1 LEIGPIV
8 DEGVNFYVQNGHVV
22 RIPPQGP
29 LMQIMQQVVAHT
41 EASTIRDTGI
51 RSLTQAT
58 ALTGLMRHAAA
69 ALRALDPIRTP
80 ASAPSQRP
88 VKATKPGQ
96 PKLRTK
102 PKDQSNQK

>member
-22 RIPPQGP
+22 RIPPHGP
-29 LMQIMQQVVAHT
+29 LMQIMQQVVVHT

-51 RSLTQAT
+51 RSLIQAT
-58 ALTGLMRHAAA
+58 ALTGLMRHAAD

-80 ASAPSQRP
+80 APAVSQRQI
-88 VKATKPGQ
+88 KATKPAE
-96 PKLRTK
+96 PKRRTK
-102 PKDQSNQK
+102 SKEQ